1 MLPEAVHHQRNNL
14 KHLRQYVNMS
24 LAKFYKMMEKYYTN
38 VYSVKMI
45 KIKLKEKY
53 KGQMQCVCRCQKIN
67 ILSFSNSILAEDVT
81 HKSRIV
87 NQAKMRK
94 LTVLLKQQQS

>member
-1 MLPEAVHHQRNNL
+1 
-14 KHLRQYVNMS
+14 MS

-67 ILSFSNSILAEDVT
+67 ILSFSNSILAEDVN

-94 LTVLLKQQQS
+94 LNVLLKQLQS